1 MDKTRQ
7 RAHILCGLVIAI
19 ENIDEMINLIRGS
32 KDTNEAKSKLLSKL
46 WIIKENKK
54 LIKIIND
61 PDYLITDNDK
71 YKLSDEQAKNILELR
86 LSKLTNLERNKISDE
101 LEECSEK
108 IKLYLEILSSY
119 EKLNSVIKEEL
130 NNVKDRI
137 KSSRKTEITE
147 AEQEI
152 DDESLITS
160 EDMVVTVT
168 HSGYIKRVPLST
180 YRAQRR
186 GGKGRSGMST
196 REEDF
201 VNEVFVTNSLTP
213 LLFFS
218 TRGIVYK
225 LKTYKLPI
233 GSPTSRGKALINLL
247 PLKSGEKITTIMP
260 YLQDNKNNI
269 IFATSKGNVRRNKIT
284 DFQNINANGKIAM
297 KLVNDDKL
305 VNVITC
311 EENSSIF
318 LSSRLGKCIRFIAKD
333 IRLFSG
339 RTSIGVRGIK
349 LQKDDSVISLAILRD
364 FKFEVDERDIYLK
377 ASNQL
382 RKDEKLDDTML
393 SDQKFSL
400 MKENEEF
407 ILSITDKGYGKRSS
421 AYEYRVT
428 KRGGLGIA
436 NMQLTKRNG
445 SEVIASFPIKD
456 NDHLMLVTDKGKL
469 IRCPVDDVRKAGRQT
484 QGVTL
489 FNVSDDEKVVSVAK
503 LEESNE

>member
-1 MDKTRQ
+1 MSIIGAGSDKTIIKC
-7 RAHILCGLVIAI
+7 HTPSTT
-19 ENIDEMINLIRGS
+19 LIQTVDSSSTPGNPVTNDASTTTLNQS
-32 KDTNEAKSKLLSKL
+32 KDLYIKGITFETSVTNTGLL
-46 WIIKENKK
+46 
-54 LIKIIND
+54 
-61 PDYLITDNDK
+61 
-71 YKLSDEQAKNILELR
+71 
-86 LSKLTNLERNKISDE
+86 
-101 LEECSEK
+101 
-108 IKLYLEILSSY
+108 
-119 EKLNSVIKEEL
+119 L